1 VERLITGNRPRQI
14 EFARHNLSY
23 TVLSKRRLI
32 ELVEKDYVKGW
43 DDPRM
48 PTVSGM
54 RRRGYTPEA
63 IRNFCAQIG
72 IAKNDN
78 LIDMALL
85 EHCIREELNEYA
97 PRAMCILR
105 PIRIVIDNYPENKV
119 EQFECANHPQKPE
132 MGTRKVPF
140 SKVLYIEHDDFMEN
154 PPKKYHRLGPG
165 REVRLRNAYVIKF
178 ESMFKDD
185 QTGEVLELHCSYDPA
200 TLNGPPADG
209 RKVPGVIHWVS
220 AQHCVPAE
228 VRLYDRLFNI
238 ENPGSEEDFVK
249 YLNPHSLEILRTCY
263 AEQNLKSAAPG
274 SQFQFERL
282 GYFCVDAKDSKEGNP
297 VFNRVVPLR
306 DSWAK
311 IAGGEKK

>member
-1 VERLITGNRPRQI
+1 
-14 EFARHNLSY
+14 
-23 TVLSKRRLI
+23 
-32 ELVEKDYVKGW
+32 
-43 DDPRM
+43 
-48 PTVSGM
+48 
-54 RRRGYTPEA
+54 
-63 IRNFCAQIG
+63 
-72 IAKNDN
+72 
-78 LIDMALL
+78 MALL

-105 PIRIVIDNYPENKV
+105 PIRVVIDNYPENKV

-185 QTGEVLELHCSYDPA
+185 QTGEVVELHCSYDPA
-200 TLNGPPADG
+200 TLNGPPSDG

-238 ENPGSEEDFVK
+238 ENPGSEENFVK
-249 YLNPHSLEILRTCY
+249 YLNPHSLDTLMTCY
-263 AEQNLKSAAPG
+263 AEQSLKNAAPG

-282 GYFCVDAKDSKEGNP
+282 GYFCVDAMDSKEGKP

-311 IAGGEKK
+311 IAGGDKK